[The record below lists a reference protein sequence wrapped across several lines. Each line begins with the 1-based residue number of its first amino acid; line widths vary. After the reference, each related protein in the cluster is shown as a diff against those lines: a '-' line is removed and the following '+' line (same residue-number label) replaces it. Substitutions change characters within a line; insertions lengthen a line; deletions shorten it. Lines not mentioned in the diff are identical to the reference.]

1 MAQKEKE
8 SKEEIQKKEKDA
20 TERIL
25 NFQKQA
31 E

>member
-25 NFQKQA
+25 KFQKLA